1 MTTPV
6 GGSSSSAAA
15 AAAAAAEA
23 RRRAEEARRRAEE
36 ARRRAEEAR
45 RKAEEAKKAAEAA
58 KKAKA
63 AAEAAKRAEAA
74 KKKPDPQVTAKLE
87 RQDKLAAAKL
97 QKAEEAVA
105 IKAKAAKSAMEE
117 ANKAA
122 DLDKVAKPYTDKQIR
137 QAGPTKLEVA
147 SAFDGTNRRA
157 DLSKALGVTGPSAKE
172 TQKLL
177 DAEKQ
182 FTTLQNN
189 PADKAALD
197 KLGIKNSAQLI
208 GLGDRLERE
217 MKTGGA
223 PRKDDAALNS
233 VQDKEALN
241 RVLTAAGETRTDEAV
256 KNTLKDP
263 FFAERLTAGDS
274 PRDARDAADFKQ
286 YFKLSDRETTQAL
299 RNTNTRNSMKALLN
313 PDSTPA
319 QRASGLMGAL
329 SSLNQAVPPERMKQV
344 LTDLG
349 GSKDLANKLNT
360 NLGSL
365 KGLTD
370 AYNTF
375 TNPNATTEAKA
386 KAALGVATSLKGIA
400 GNEVFKDLAPAL
412 RKLDGPARL
421 VGAGLTLM
429 DPSAKPEDRAM
440 AALTMAG
447 EARGAWRDLKSL
459 GQAFKDAKI
468 PNPEALVKDAES
480 LASRTLGDLPA
491 DLQGKLTGA
500 QVADLARVDG
510 RVGMDDLKPLLT
522 KLDVNNTAGLDNVLK
537 QVTSAASDDEA
548 KRFLKAVN
556 GLDPKVASQVLADPK
571 ATEQIASLAKK
582 LPPDGVTDHL
592 ADAIKNAKSPDDVT
606 KLLGTLDAADPAD
619 AAKLAKTLKGLEP
632 AEMSKL
638 LGNAEGMADLTK
650 TLKSLDGEALDSFAK
665 LTKNMD
671 ANGIADMAKYASKA
685 EGDVF
690 QKLMRGAAPLL
701 EKMDGR
707 AIGELANGL
716 AKGFN
721 AIGSLL
727 GRLGVPLTADVA
739 GKVLKNVAKMVP
751 ALGAIPG
758 FVDAALLTKQSIE
771 LQGKNTDLALLAS
784 NGAKLNALDAVGGL
798 LLDATGVG
806 VGVDLAVGVGFGVAE
821 LALDI
826 GLSSEKAKMEAA
838 KKNGEEYE
846 APGWVKGVN
855 IAAAVATGPAGIAE
869 YIARKGPKGAFEDA
883 KWALGQGGKL
893 GDKAWDLI
901 KAAGGKFV
909 EFAGEAV
916 EALKNLGEAGV
927 DKLADLAKGT
937 GELAAAAAE
946 KAQEALADL
955 AALPGEAAKKA
966 AEAIGNAVDEGAEWA
981 QKAATTLLSNG
992 AEAMKDVAKA
1002 WANGMS
1008 DGAKA
1013 VVNGLE
1019 DLGEAGVDA
1028 LKDLGTFGGD
1038 LAEYTVGKLK
1048 NLAEDG
1054 IGAAKDALGTLADLG
1069 GDVGELAGD
1078 VLGGLGGLAKKGLS
1092 VLPGL

>member
-1 MTTPV
+1 
-6 GGSSSSAAA
+6 
-15 AAAAAAEA
+15 
-23 RRRAEEARRRAEE
+23 
-36 ARRRAEEAR
+36 
-45 RKAEEAKKAAEAA
+45 
-58 KKAKA
+58 
-63 AAEAAKRAEAA
+63 
-74 KKKPDPQVTAKLE
+74 
-87 RQDKLAAAKL
+87 
-97 QKAEEAVA
+97 
-105 IKAKAAKSAMEE
+105 
-117 ANKAA
+117 
-122 DLDKVAKPYTDKQIR
+122 
-137 QAGPTKLEVA
+137 
-147 SAFDGTNRRA
+147 
-157 DLSKALGVTGPSAKE
+157 
-172 TQKLL
+172 
-177 DAEKQ
+177 
-182 FTTLQNN
+182 
-189 PADKAALD
+189 
-197 KLGIKNSAQLI
+197 NSAQLI
-208 GLGDRLERE
+208 SLGDRLERQMRAGE
-217 MKTGGA
+217 A
-223 PRKDDAALNS
+223 PRKGDAPLDA
-233 VQDKEALN
+233 VKDKEALN

-256 KNTLKDP
+256 KKTLSDP
-263 FFAERLTAGDS
+263 FFAERLQAGDS
-274 PRDARDAADFKQ
+274 PRDARDATDFKAM
-286 YFKLSDRETTQAL
+286 FKLSDRETTQAL
-299 RNTNTRNSMKALLN
+299 RNTNARNGMKALLN

-319 QRASGLMGAL
+319 QRASGLMQTM
-329 SSLNQAVPPERMKQV
+329 SSLNQALPPERVKAA
-344 LTDLG
+344 LADLG
-349 GSKDLANKLNT
+349 GSKDLANRLNT
-360 NLGSL
+360 NLGNL

-370 AYNTF
+370 AYSTF
-375 TNPNATTEAKA
+375 TNPNASTEQKA

-421 VGAGLTLM
+421 VSAGLTLM
-429 DPSAKPEDRAM
+429 DPNAKPEDRAM
-440 AALTMAG
+440 AALSIAG
-447 EARGAWRDLKSL
+447 EARGAWRDLSSI
-459 GQAFKDAKI
+459 GQALKDAKI
-468 PNPEALVKDAES
+468 PNPEALVKDAQA
-480 LASRTLGDLPA
+480 LADKTLADLPD
-491 DLQGKLTGA
+491 DLKNKLTGS
-500 QVADLARVDG
+500 QVSELARAGDKVAL
-510 RVGMDDLKPLLT
+510 DDLKPLLT
-522 KLDVNNTAGLDNVLK
+522 KLDVNNPAGLDNVLK
-537 QVTSAASDDEA
+537 QVNDAPSADEA
-548 KRFLKAVN
+548 KRFLGAVN
-556 GLDPKVASQVLADPK
+556 GLDPKVASEVLADP
-571 ATEQIASLAKK
+571 ASTQKLADVAKK
-582 LPPDGVTDHL
+582 LPVDGTTDHL
-592 ADAIKNAKSPDDVT
+592 ADAVKNAKNPEDVN
-606 KLLGTLDAADPAD
+606 KLLGALDSADPAD
-619 AAKLAKTLKGLEP
+619 ANKLAKTLKGLEP
-632 AEMSKL
+632 AQMSKL
-638 LGNAEGMADLTK
+638 LGNAEGLADLTK
-650 TLKSLDGEALDSFAK
+650 TLKGLDGEALDSFVK

-671 ANGIADMAKYASKA
+671 ASGIADMAKYASKA
-685 EGDVF
+685 DGEIF

-701 EKMDGR
+701 EKLDGR
-707 AIGELANGL
+707 
-716 AKGFN
+716 

-727 GRLGVPLTADVA
+727 GKMGVELTGEIA

-771 LQGKNTDLALLAS
+771 LQGKNTDLALLAG

-798 LLDATGVG
+798 ILDATGVG

-838 KKNGEEYE
+838 TKNGEEYE

-855 IAAAVATGPAGIAE
+855 IAAAVATAPVGVAE

-893 GDKAWDLI
+893 ADKAWDLI

-1028 LKDLGTFGGD
+1028 LKDLGSFGGD

-1054 IGAAKDALGTLADLG
+1054 VDAAKDALGTLADLG

-1078 VLGGLGGLAKKGLS
+1078 VLAFLESLTDTTFLTAERFSDPWPRPCELCE
-1092 VLPGL
+1092 